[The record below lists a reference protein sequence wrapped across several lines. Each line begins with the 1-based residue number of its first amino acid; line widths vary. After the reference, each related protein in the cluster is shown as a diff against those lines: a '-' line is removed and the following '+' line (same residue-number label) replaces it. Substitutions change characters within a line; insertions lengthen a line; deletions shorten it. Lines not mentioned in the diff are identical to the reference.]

1 VTFWPTVTLSPLLI
15 VEGGKFR
22 KEIPPGGDSTMTE
35 SELELRRRMAGLT
48 MADLA
53 SRANVPYSRVWHGLR
68 GTRLTA
74 DELRKLERAV
84 TAIETANIRTAA
96 V

>member
-1 VTFWPTVTLSPLLI
+1 
-15 VEGGKFR
+15 
-22 KEIPPGGDSTMTE
+22 MTE
-35 SELELRRRMAGLT
+35 QELEHRRRMAGLT

-53 SRANVPYSRVWHGLR
+53 SRAGVPYSRVWHGLR
-68 GTRLTA
+68 GTRLSP

-84 TAIETANIRTAA
+84 HYIEEANVRTAA